1 MLNRSNMALA
11 ALLLIQV
18 ALLGI
23 LAIGATRTATAP
35 TGPLLAGFSAA
46 AVERITVADN
56 LDNEVS
62 LARGEDGWVL
72 PNADD
77 FPANAVKIEE
87 LLGKAADLNTG
98 RLVASSSS
106 SLARLEVAD
115 DDFQR
120 RISMVTDSST
130 ESLYLGGSG
139 GADAVYVRR
148 GGDSHV
154 YLGLGLN
161 TWEAP
166 TQVSMWIDTSYV
178 NVPQEDIL
186 AITVNN
192 AHGRFSFSRDGEEWV
207 YVGLGEGETFD
218 AARMAN
224 ILRNAASIRMVEPLG
239 LEARDEYGLDDP
251 TVTVEVLHREA
262 LEVESE
268 TAEAEGSDEAA
279 AETEIEYV
287 ERTYT
292 LAIGAQQDGG
302 EYALKSS
309 ANDYYVLARQTA
321 ADAFADVSHETLV
334 AADESAAD
342 SE

>member
-11 ALLLIQV
+11 VLLLIQI

-23 LAIGATRTATAP
+23 SAISATRTVTAP

-62 LARGEDGWVL
+62 LARSEEGWVL

-87 LLGKAADLNTG
+87 LLGKITDLNTG
-98 RLVASSSS
+98 RLIASSSS
-106 SLARLEVAD
+106 SLARLEVGD
-115 DDFQR
+115 DKFQR
-120 RISMVTDSST
+120 RLNMVTDSAS

-139 GADAVYVRR
+139 GVDAVYVRR

-154 YLGLGLN
+154 YLGVGLN

-178 NVPQEDIL
+178 NVPQEDVL
-186 AITVNN
+186 GITLNN
-192 AHGRFSFSRDGEEWV
+192 AHGRFSFRRDGETWV
-207 YVGLGEGETFD
+207 YAGLGEGETFD
-218 AARMAN
+218 TARMAN
-224 ILRNAASIRMVEPLG
+224 ILRNAASVRMTEPLG
-239 LEARDEYGLDDP
+239 LEARDAYGLDDP
-251 TVTVEVLHREA
+251 AVTVEVLHREA
-262 LEVESE
+262 LEVESAA
-268 TAEAEGSDEAA
+268 AEADEAA
-279 AETEIEYV
+279 GETEAGIEYV
-287 ERTYT
+287 ERSYT

-302 EYALKSS
+302 DYALKSP
-309 ANDYYVLARQTA
+309 ANDYYVLARQTV

-334 AADESAAD
+334 TDGES
-342 SE
+342 E